1 MSTIVVVKK
10 NSETVIAADTLTTY
24 GNTKE
29 SAEYVVNHEKLFK
42 YRDNFLGISGSAS
55 LGIAVED
62 VLSRNKKKISFESVA
77 EIFRFAL
84 LLHKEL
90 KENYFLRADDDEDFE
105 TFRGDILIAN
115 PKGIF
120 GLSAYRYVQEYT
132 RFYASG
138 SGSPYA
144 IGAMFAV
151 YNSGRTSEEIAKLG
165 IEAGIEFDD
174 GSGLPITLH
183 KIKLK

>member
-10 NSETVIAADTLTTY
+10 KSKTVIAADTLTTY

-42 YRDNFLGISGSAS
+42 YQDNFLGISGSAS

-62 VLSRNKKKISFESVA
+62 FLSNSRKKISLKSVT
-77 EIFRFAL
+77 EIFRFGL
-84 LLHKEL
+84 MLHKEL

-120 GLSAYRYVQEYT
+120 GLSSYRYVQEYT

-138 SGSPYA
+138 SGSQYA
-144 IGAMFAV
+144 IGAMFAI
-151 YNSGRTSEEIAKLG
+151 YDSDKTAEEIAKLG
-165 IEAGIEFDD
+165 VQAGVEFDD

-183 KIKLK
+183 KINLT